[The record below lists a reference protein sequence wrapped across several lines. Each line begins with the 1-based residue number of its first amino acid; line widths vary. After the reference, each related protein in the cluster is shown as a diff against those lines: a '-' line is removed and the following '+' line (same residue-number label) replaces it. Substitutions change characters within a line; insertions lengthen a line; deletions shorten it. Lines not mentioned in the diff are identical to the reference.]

1 MRRNQYEEA
10 LFRIEDD
17 RYDLEL
23 LIERNNSVLRVC
35 FDLSLHIIF
44 LKGTQSGG
52 LWLHGYVRYAG
63 SMSWCLKR
71 RLTCF

>member
-35 FDLSLHIIF
+35 FDLAHHLSERITIWFVAAWTL
-44 LKGTQSGG
+44 
-52 LWLHGYVRYAG
+52 YVRYGG
-63 SMSWCLKR
+63 SMSGCLKR